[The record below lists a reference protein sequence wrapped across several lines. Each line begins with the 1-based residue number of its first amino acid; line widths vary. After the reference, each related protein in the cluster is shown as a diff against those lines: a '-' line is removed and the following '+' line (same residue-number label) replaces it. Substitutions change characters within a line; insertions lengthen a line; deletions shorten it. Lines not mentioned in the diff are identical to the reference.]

1 MLVISSVFL
10 TWRPS
15 ILVTSVKIS
24 SVFWTKYFP
33 GCSPATHHNQHLP
46 EGKPSCC
53 WAGCKSSYWQMQLS
67 HVANTQQAL
76 ELQNTDNENLFIWT
90 SLVPT
95 RKFSFL
101 NPCNTKERLRKQIWH
116 HQANLGFRILNYF
129 WSWSNYLSSP
139 CLVFLFVKLGLWP
152 GALGK
157 PRGSGWRGR
166 WEGGLGWGTHVNPWL
181 FHFNVWQNSLQKKK
195 KKLGLCPKHWIVK

>member
-15 ILVTSVKIS
+15 ILVTWVKIS

-53 WAGCKSSYWQMQLS
+53 WAGCKSSYWQTQLS

-90 SLVPT
+90 SLVPA

-116 HQANLGFRILNYF
+116 HQASLGFRIFEL
-129 WSWSNYLSSP
+129 L
-139 CLVFLFVKLGLWP
+139 LKLVKLFIFSMSCFSLCKTGIMSK
-152 GALGK
+152 AL
-157 PRGSGWRGR
+157 
-166 WEGGLGWGTHVNPWL
+166 N
-181 FHFNVWQNSLQKKK
+181 
-195 KKLGLCPKHWIVK
+195 C